1 MAKAGRVPMI
11 RSSVVNQVTMAILH
25 CPEGAAFLRRKYDIK
40 SPQTDLY
47 DHIALALYLELF
59 EDAAVLA
66 KDSLLGARL
75 GSTLPPGELLGPIGL
90 LVLTSPCLRVGL
102 ESMIK
107 YIRTWQDETEITLH
121 DQGEETI
128 WSYRIKDASLWPR
141 RQDAEFTLVFTCA
154 MARACFGVRWAP
166 LEVHFEHA
174 RPQEWRALQAMLQA
188 PLRFDQPFNAI
199 IFEKADL
206 DRPIKHSNSGF
217 APYLRRHVE
226 DMLAAIEQPK
236 NLTEQIKDIMV
247 RDLGHAPVNLNSIA
261 GALKLPPRSLQ
272 RYLAQEGTSI
282 REILRAVKSSQAK
295 SLLMKNPRQT
305 TSIAQAVGYTDPS
318 AFWRAFRSWEGVSPA
333 AFSRELRRKAGR

>member
-1 MAKAGRVPMI
+1 MSVRVPMI
-11 RSSVVNQVTMAILH
+11 RSSVVNQVIMALLN
-25 CPEGAAFLRRKYDIK
+25 CPNGAAFLRRKYGIK

-47 DHIALALYLELF
+47 DHTALALYLELF

-66 KDSLLGARL
+66 EDSLLGARL
-75 GSTLPPGELLGPIGL
+75 GSILPPGEMLGPIGL

-121 DQGEETI
+121 DHEDTTI
-128 WSYRIKDASLWPR
+128 WSYRITDASLWPR

-154 MARACFGVRWAP
+154 MARACFGLQWAP
-166 LEVHFEHA
+166 MEVHFEHE
-174 RPQEWRALQAMLQA
+174 RPQEWRALQNMLRA
-188 PLRFDQPFNAI
+188 PVRFNQPFNAI
-199 IFEKADL
+199 IFEKIDL

-226 DMLAAIEQPK
+226 DMLVAIEQPQ
-236 NLTEQIKDIMV
+236 NLTEQIKAIIV

-261 GALKLPPRSLQ
+261 AALKLPPRSLQ

-282 REILRAVKSSQAK
+282 REILRAVKIRQAK
-295 SLLMKNPRQT
+295 SLLMKNQRQT
-305 TSIAQAVGYTDPS
+305 TNIAHAVGYTDPS

-333 AFSRELRRKAGR
+333 AFSRDVRKKPES